1 MVSAYGADTM
11 VIQGY
16 WAVTYTGYAM
26 ERERERE
33 RERETMLSTSKIK
46 MTWIKHKLDSFY
58 GPFFL
63 NYAYLKIKYV

>member
-1 MVSAYGADTM
+1 
-11 VIQGY
+11 
-16 WAVTYTGYAM
+16 M

-46 MTWIKHKLDSFY
+46 MTWFKHKLDSFY